1 MRLDLHLGYRYVKAI
16 SSLFPLT
23 QPPRLC
29 IFAMVWTP
37 NRQNGETNFLLLYG
51 TKSLDTRKT
60 TFWKKKLNGLIFKSR
75 NAHEEN
81 QWKIT
86 SLTSSIC
93 FLRSIKF
100 DVSLL
105 LQLQV
110 QSVWAQN
117 FVFFRGAFASKRH
130 VLPWH
135 KMQSCHVAAEQRT
148 DTYFSECSSGPS
160 KPEVVGMPVRK

>member
-1 MRLDLHLGYRYVKAI
+1 MWKRFLRSFHWRSPPDFAYLRWYEHQTDRMVRPTFSYYMAPSHWILGKRLSEK
-16 SSLFPLT
+16 
-23 QPPRLC
+23 
-29 IFAMVWTP
+29 
-37 NRQNGETNFLLLYG
+37 
-51 TKSLDTRKT
+51 
-60 TFWKKKLNGLIFKSR
+60 KKKLNGLIFKSR